1 MENQNKNRPVTDHDW
16 TIHSINI
23 HGVFFERW
31 CQSILEARKR
41 WNRILSNYPVAYTSK
56 HLVKES
62 ALDIR
67 AYTQVSAIRT
77 TLLIEC
83 KKNNP
88 DFIEW
93 VFFPPNQKQN
103 TNITFSALHNVP
115 TDTNTWNTSPTL
127 QGFYFDIPRVDEA
140 RETRGQ
146 YQSISNDK
154 RDNKRDKTK
163 TSNSAISE
171 AAYQIA
177 LATQAIHL
185 EEAKFSQNE
194 SAAGKAWQ
202 MPWGL
207 QVFLPTIV
215 TSARLFTCEFDPS
228 EVDPASGEIPYGKAK
243 LSEQPYLIYQYTLPY
258 HLQNIPER
266 MADRLTL
273 KDIETYLRM
282 NVFVVH
288 SKEFDTFL
296 TDVAESLDRH
306 F

>member
-1 MENQNKNRPVTDHDW
+1 MENQNKSRPVTDHDW

-31 CQSILEARKR
+31 CQSILESRRR
-41 WNRILSNYPVAYTSK
+41 WNRIFSNYPVAYTSR
-56 HLVKES
+56 HSVKES
-62 ALDIR
+62 AVDLR
-67 AYTQVSAIRT
+67 AFTQVNAIRT

-93 VFFPPNQKQN
+93 IFFLPNQKRN
-103 TNITFSALHNVP
+103 TNIIFPSLHNVAGDAK
-115 TDTNTWNTSPTL
+115 TWKTNPRL
-127 QGFYFDIPRVDEA
+127 QEFYFDISRADET

-146 YQSISNDK
+146 YQSIN
-154 RDNKRDKTK
+154 NEKRDKTK
-163 TSNSAISE
+163 TSNSSISE

-177 LATQAIHL
+177 LATQTIQL

-194 SAAGKAWQ
+194 SAAGQAWQ
-202 MPWGL
+202 MPWAL

-228 EVDPASGEIPYGKAK
+228 DVDASSGEIAYDKAK
-243 LSEQPYLIYQYTLPY
+243 LNEQPYLIYQYTLPY
-258 HLQNIPER
+258 HLQNIPEKL
-266 MADRLTL
+266 ADSLTL
-273 KDIETYLRM
+273 KDIEMYLRM
-282 NVFVVH
+282 SIFVVH
-288 SKEFDTFL
+288 SKEFDVFL
-296 TDVAESLDRH
+296 TSIAEALDTH

>member
-1 MENQNKNRPVTDHDW
+1 MENQNKSRPITNHDW

-31 CQSILEARKR
+31 CRSILESRGR
-41 WNRILSNYPVAYTSK
+41 WNRIFSNYPVAYTSK
-56 HLVKES
+56 HSVKES
-62 ALDIR
+62 TLDLR
-67 AYTQVSAIRT
+67 AFTQVSAIRT

-93 VFFPPNQKQN
+93 IFFPPNQQRN
-103 TNITFSALHNVP
+103 TNIILPSLHNVAAEA
-115 TDTNTWNTSPTL
+115 NTWRASPRL
-127 QGFYFDIPRVDEA
+127 HEFYLDIPRADEA

-146 YQSISNDK
+146 YQNISTE
-154 RDNKRDKTK
+154 RRDKTK

-185 EEAKFSQNE
+185 EEAKFSLNE
-194 SAAGKAWQ
+194 STAGQAWQ
-202 MPWGL
+202 MPWTL

-215 TSARLFTCEFDPS
+215 TSARLFTCEFDP
-228 EVDPASGEIPYGKAK
+228 VDVDAASGEIPYEKAK
-243 LSEQPYLIYQYTLPY
+243 LNEQPYLIYQYTLPY
-258 HLQNIPER
+258 HLQNISEKL
-266 MADRLTL
+266 ADTLTL

-282 NVFVVH
+282 SIFVVH
-288 SKEFDTFL
+288 SKEFNVFL
-296 TDVAESLDRH
+296 TNIAEALDSH

>member
-1 MENQNKNRPVTDHDW
+1 MANQNKNRPVTDHDW

-67 AYTQVSAIRT
+67 AYTQVNAIRT

-93 VFFPPNQKQN
+93 VFFSPNQKQN

-115 TDTNTWNTSPTL
+115 TDTNTWNTSPIL

-146 YQSISNDK
+146 YQSIGND
-154 RDNKRDKTK
+154 KRDKTK
-163 TSNSAISE
+163 TSNGAISE

-194 SAAGKAWQ
+194 SVAGKAWH

-215 TSARLFTCEFDPS
+215 TSARLFICEFDPS
-228 EVDPASGEIPYGKAK
+228 EVDPASGEVPYEKAK
-243 LSEQPYLIYQYTLPY
+243 LNEQPYLIYQYTLPY
-258 HLQNIPER
+258 HLQNISER
-266 MADRLTL
+266 MADSLTL

>member
-1 MENQNKNRPVTDHDW
+1 MENQNKSRPVSDHDW

-67 AYTQVSAIRT
+67 GHTQVGAIRT

-93 VFFPPNQKQN
+93 IFFLPHQKQN

-115 TDTNTWNTSPTL
+115 TDTNTWTTSPIL
-127 QGFYFDIPRVDEA
+127 HAFYFDIPRVNEA

-146 YQSISNDK
+146 YQSISNE
-154 RDNKRDKTK
+154 KRDKTK
-163 TSNSAISE
+163 TSNSSISE

-185 EEAKFSQNE
+185 EEARFSQNE
-194 SAAGKAWQ
+194 STAGKAWC
-202 MPWGL
+202 MPWAL
-207 QVFLPTIV
+207 QLFLPTIV

-228 EVDPASGEIPYGKAK
+228 EVDPASGEIPYEKAK
-243 LSEQPYLIYQYTLPY
+243 LNEQPYLIYQYTLPY
-258 HLQNIPER
+258 HLQNIPET
-266 MADRLTL
+266 MADSLTS
-273 KDIETYLRM
+273 KDIEAHLRM
-282 NVFVVH
+282 NIFVVH
-288 SKEFDTFL
+288 SKEFDSFL
-296 TDVAESLDRH
+296 TNVAEALDGH